1 MRLSIAWLLLAG
13 MAWAQPTSSPAIQ
26 AANGLE
32 LFVRMVAPGAA
43 DCDLQ
48 IICVFK
54 HNPAGDKYIEAMQD
68 FDDRLG
74 HLVSKIRNRGEFVGE
89 LGETLLFQSPP
100 DSLTAPRVLLIG
112 LGAEQNL
119 SLDTLR
125 VIGRVAVREAVR
137 LGAARVSFA
146 PVLRDQ
152 GNDTLDVGDGDQ
164 AVAEQ
169 VVLAYDTEKRLQSQG
184 LAPEFSIAEWVIDA
198 GPKFF
203 ADASAKVSRGVAQAN
218 QAVADRQKQ
227 P

>member
-1 MRLSIAWLLLAG
+1 MRLFIAWLLLAG
-13 MAWAQPTSSPAIQ
+13 LAWAQPTSSPSID
-26 AANGLE
+26 AANGLKF
-32 LFVRMVAPGAA
+32 FVKMVAPSAA
-43 DCDLQ
+43 ECDLQ

-54 HNPAGDKYIEAMQD
+54 HNPAGDKYLDAMQD
-68 FDDRLG
+68 FDNKLG
-74 HLVSKIRNRGEFVGE
+74 NLVSTLRNRGEFVGE
-89 LGETLLFQSPP
+89 LGETLVFQTPP
-100 DSLTAPRVLLIG
+100 ASIQAPRVLLIG

-152 GNDTLDVGDGDQ
+152 GSDTLDVGDGDQ

-169 VVLAYDTEKRLQSQG
+169 VVLAYDTEKRLQSRG
-184 LAPEFSIAEWVIDA
+184 LASEFSIAEWVIDA

-203 ADASAKVSRGVAQAN
+203 ADASAKVSRGVARAN
-218 QAVADRQKQ
+218 QAVLDRQQ
-227 P
+227 HP

>member
-1 MRLSIAWLLLAG
+1 MRLFIAWLLLAG
-13 MAWAQPTSSPAIQ
+13 LAWAQPTSSPAIQ
-26 AANGLE
+26 AANGLKF
-32 LFVRMVAPGAA
+32 FVRMVAPSAA
-43 DCDLQ
+43 ECDLQ

-68 FDDRLG
+68 FDNKLG
-74 HLVSKIRNRGEFVGE
+74 NLVSTVRNRGEFVGE

-100 DSLTAPRVLLIG
+100 ASITAPRVLLIG
-112 LGAEQNL
+112 LGAEPNL

-125 VIGRVAVREAVR
+125 VVGRVALREAVR

-169 VVLAYDTEKRLQSQG
+169 VVLAYDTEKRLQSKG
-184 LAPEFSIAEWVIDA
+184 LAPQFSIAEWVIDA

-203 ADASAKVSRGVAQAN
+203 ANASAKVSRGVAQAN
-218 QAVADRQKQ
+218 EAVAERQKQ